1 MRTLTA
7 LLAAL
12 GLALALAPTAQ
23 ARTYCCKVTM
33 RYSYGSYDFKTYR
46 IKGKISCKTVRR
58 VLKQSIP
65 LNKEARGWECIKN
78 GAPRGYD
85 VVCGGPKGAEDFS
98 RRVGAI
104 LAE

>member
-1 MRTLTA
+1 MRTL
-7 LLAAL
+7 LASL
-12 GLALALAPTAQ
+12 VLALVVAPTAE
-23 ARTYCCKVTM
+23 ARTYCGKVTM

-46 IKGKISCKTVRR
+46 IEGRLTCKSVRR
-58 VLKQSIP
+58 VLRQSIP
-65 LNKEARGWECIKN
+65 LDKQARGWECIKR
-78 GAPRGYD
+78 GAPRPYD